1 MFHTPL
7 EQHFSDF
14 CLMRAVP
21 CDRFLCLHVI
31 LPSPQ
36 TQTIIFARLTSRQR
50 WGCYLALSYP
60 GHLSFEA
67 HYLTHSAS

>member
-36 TQTIIFARLTSRQR
+36 TQTIVSPDSHPDNDGVAIWPCPIQDISPSKPTI
-50 WGCYLALSYP
+50 
-60 GHLSFEA
+60 
-67 HYLTHSAS
+67 